1 MVELYRLT
9 AEFKANRPLFPPSHS
24 NAIIAGV
31 SFQVAG
37 HQTDKYQVA
46 TAVYEGP
53 LDLLL
58 ELIERAELD
67 ITRLALAQVTD
78 QYLEYLRALQE
89 RNAAEVSA
97 FLVIAA
103 RLLQIKSAALLPRPP
118 IDLSGADEEDP
129 GEALARQLIL
139 YKRFKELS
147 GYLQKREDA
156 GLQTHLRLAA
166 PPKIA
171 THVKLDLSG
180 ITLADFMDAARA
192 VFFNKTA
199 LTSLD
204 KVVSMPR
211 VTIREKIHSIL
222 NQLRGLKTM
231 TFRNLLNGDT
241 PRVEI
246 IVTFLAMLEL
256 VKRHIVAAEQTSLFG
271 DIALAA
277 LTEMNGSD
285 DLPFEFDEEHSLE
298 DEDLD

>member
-24 NAIIAGV
+24 NAIIADV

-58 ELIERAELD
+58 ELIEHAELD

-78 QYLEYLRALQE
+78 QYLEYLRALQD

-118 IDLSGADEEDP
+118 IHHLGSDEEHP
-129 GEALARQLIL
+129 EEPLARQLIL
-139 YKRFKELS
+139 YKRFKELA
-147 GYLQKREDA
+147 GYLNQREAA
-156 GLQTHLRLAA
+156 GLLTHLRLA
-166 PPKIA
+166 PPPVKA
-171 THVKLDLSG
+171 TQVKMDLSG
-180 ITLADFMDAARA
+180 LTLVGFMDAARS
-192 VFFNKTA
+192 VFFNKAA

-204 KVVSMPR
+204 KVVAMPR
-211 VTIREKIHSIL
+211 VTIREKIQSIL
-222 NQLRGLKTM
+222 SHLRNLKT
-231 TFRNLLNGDT
+231 
-241 PRVEI
+241 
-246 IVTFLAMLEL
+246 
-256 VKRHIVAAEQTSLFG
+256 
-271 DIALAA
+271 
-277 LTEMNGSD
+277 
-285 DLPFEFDEEHSLE
+285 
-298 DEDLD
+298 

>member
-1 MVELYRLT
+1 MHKSFRQ
-9 AEFKANRPLFPPSHS
+9 S
-24 NAIIAGV
+24 AIQCYNCRV
-31 SFQVAG
+31 SFQVAS
-37 HQTDKYQVA
+37 HQTEGYQVA

-78 QYLEYLRALQE
+78 QYLEYLRNLQD

-118 IDLSGADEEDP
+118 IDHSLIDEEDP

-139 YKRFKELS
+139 YKRFKELA
-147 GYLQKREDA
+147 GYLLQREDA
-156 GLQTHLRLAA
+156 GLQTHLRLAT

-171 THVKLDLSG
+171 TQAKLDLSG
-180 ITLADFMDAARA
+180 ITLVDLTDAARSI
-192 VFFNKTA
+192 FFNHGT
-199 LTSLD
+199 LQSLD
-204 KVVSMPR
+204 TVVSMPR

-222 NQLRGLKTM
+222 SLLKNVRTT
-231 TFRNLLNGDT
+231 TFRTILGKGT

-246 IVTFLAMLEL
+246 VVTFLAMLEL
-256 VKRHIVAAEQTSLFG
+256 VKRHIVSAEQSLLFG
-271 DIALAA
+271 DIDLTP
-277 LTEMNGSD
+277 LTEMNEADG
-285 DLPFEFDEEHSLE
+285 LPFDFDDEHPLE
-298 DEDLD
+298 DEDLG

>member
-1 MVELYRLT
+1 M
-9 AEFKANRPLFPPSHS
+9 
-24 NAIIAGV
+24 

-37 HQTDKYQVA
+37 HQTEKYQVA
-46 TAVYEGP
+46 TSVYEGP

-78 QYLEYLRALQE
+78 QYLEYLRSLQE

-118 IDLSGADEEDP
+118 IDHSGAEEEDP

-139 YKRFKELS
+139 YKRFKELA
-147 GYLQKREDA
+147 GYLRVREEA

-166 PPKIA
+166 PPKFA
-171 THVKLDLSG
+171 TQIKLDLSG
-180 ITLADFMDAARA
+180 ITLVDFMDAARA
-192 VFFNKTA
+192 IFFNKAA

-211 VTIREKIHSIL
+211 VTIREKIRSIL
-222 NQLRGLKTM
+222 GQLRGLKSI
-231 TFRNLLNGDT
+231 TFRNLLNGGT

-256 VKRHIVAAEQTSLFG
+256 IKRHIVSAEQSSLFG
-271 DIALAA
+271 DIALES
-277 LTEMNGSD
+277 LTEMSETD
-285 DLPFEFDEEHSLE
+285 DIPFEFDEEHSLE
-298 DEDLD
+298 DEE

>member
-1 MVELYRLT
+1 
-9 AEFKANRPLFPPSHS
+9 
-24 NAIIAGV
+24 V

-37 HQTDKYQVA
+37 HQTEGYQVA

-78 QYLEYLRALQE
+78 QYLEYLRAMQD

-103 RLLQIKSAALLPRPP
+103 RLLQIKSAALLPRPS
-118 IDLSGADEEDP
+118 IDHNTADEEDP
-129 GEALARQLIL
+129 AEALARQLIL
-139 YKRFKELS
+139 YKRFKELA
-147 GYLQKREDA
+147 GYLQQREAA
-156 GLQTHLRLAA
+156 GLQTHLRLAP
-166 PPKIA
+166 PPKTA
-171 THVKLDLSG
+171 VQVKLDLNG
-180 ITLADFMDAARA
+180 ITLIDFMDAAGS
-192 VFFNKTA
+192 VFFNKLE

-211 VTIREKIHSIL
+211 VTIREKIQSIL
-222 NQLRGLKTM
+222 SHLRNLKTT
-231 TFRNLLNGDT
+231 TFRSILGKST

-256 VKRHIVAAEQTSLFG
+256 VKRHIVAAEQSILFG
-271 DIALAA
+271 DIDLAP
-277 LTEMNGSD
+277 LTDMSGFDE
-285 DLPFEFDEEHSLE
+285 LPFEFNEEDSLE
-298 DEDLD
+298 DEE